1 MNLSKRLNAVAGQI
15 TIGNTVAD
23 IGTDHGYIPIYMTLN
38 DFSPKAYA
46 MDVNEGPL
54 MRASENIRKYT
65 VEGKI
70 VTRLSDGLKGLM
82 PGEANSIVIAG
93 MGGLLTIRILSDGK
107 EVAESADELILSPH
121 SDVHLVREYLADND
135 YKIINEDMVLEDGKF
150 YFILKV
156 VKGVMELRDDVEKF
170 FGKYLIERK
179 DETMGMYLKKEE
191 AKRLSILDKMSASDN
206 AERVMELQ
214 AELELIRKAL
224 VCYEG

>member
-54 MRASENIRKYT
+54 MRASDNIRKYN
-65 VEGKI
+65 VEGKV
-70 VTRLSDGLKGLM
+70 VTRLSDGLKGLAE
-82 PGEANSIVIAG
+82 GEAKSIVIAG
-93 MGGLLTIRILSDGK
+93 MGGLLTIRILSDGI
-107 EVAESADELILSPH
+107 EVAKSADELILSPH

>member
-54 MRASENIRKYT
+54 MRASDNIRKYN
-65 VEGKI
+65 VEGKV
-70 VTRLSDGLKGLM
+70 VTRLSDGLKGLAE
-82 PGEANSIVIAG
+82 GEAKSIVIAG
-93 MGGLLTIRILSDGK
+93 MGGLLTIRILSGGI
-107 EVAESADELILSPH
+107 EVAKSADELILSPH

-170 FGKYLIERK
+170 FGRYLIERK
-179 DETMGMYLKKEE
+179 DSTMGAYLEKEE